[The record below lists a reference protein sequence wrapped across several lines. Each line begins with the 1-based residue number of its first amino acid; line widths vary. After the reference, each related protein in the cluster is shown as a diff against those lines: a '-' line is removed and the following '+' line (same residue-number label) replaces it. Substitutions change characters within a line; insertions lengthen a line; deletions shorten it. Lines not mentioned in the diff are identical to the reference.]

1 MNIKLHYIT
10 SIFVIVILLLILNH
24 WCAIIPNMP
33 LDSTFFILFFCI
45 IGLSLLPH
53 SNKIKIANFI
63 EFDKVNS
70 RIDEIEDN
78 LFLGSI
84 VKTESSEYY
93 YIDIDGKHL
102 IPDIETKD
110 FLSVTYG
117 VKSVKTGQLKRIKN
131 SYIIDSVLHS
141 KIVKSEPSN
150 HIFLIL
156 NNKKYYVN
164 SYSFLIDWKRD
175 IDIDKFESKTIEEL
189 KLYPTG
195 R

>member
-1 MNIKLHYIT
+1 MNIKLRHVIST
-10 SIFVIVILLLILNH
+10 FVIVILFLIINH
-24 WCAIIPNMP
+24 WCAIIPQIL

-45 IGLSLLPH
+45 MGLSLLPY
-53 SNKIKIANFI
+53 SNKIKIVNFI

-110 FLSVTYG
+110 FLSVTCG
-117 VKSVKTGQLKRIKN
+117 VKSVNRGQLRRIKN

-141 KIVKSEPSN
+141 EIVKSEPGN
-150 HIFLIL
+150 HIFVIL

-164 SYSFLIDWKRD
+164 SYSFLIDWKRE
-175 IDIDKFESKTIEEL
+175 IESNKFESKTTEEL